1 MNLTRPTTL
10 LCVFLFLGT
19 IIGPAG
25 AIGEPVIIASGGG
38 EGSGWAALR
47 ITTTGTVFRTAISL
61 ENIPHQTFVIGYS
74 LYTTSFQLRA
84 SGAGAF
90 SPWDTQ
96 MQVSSA
102 GGPVP
107 EIDLAVYEPGNVTVM
122 LTLQWDS
129 SLVGTYYLLLWGGA
143 DSERWAYTVTAVS
156 GVTVDAVNTGDS
168 GFLWTGE
175 DFEGDLN
182 ARATVYRP
190 TPIGPV
196 TVNGVPVG
204 ANAMVNTTK
213 TMTIP
218 NLFVGW
224 TEKWTGDVDAVDFW
238 VERDDGAIAHCGCY
252 AAELVGPNAWSK
264 GTYTFHADGAT
275 VGISQPDIFVG
286 GVIDPV
292 FP

>member
-1 MNLTRPTTL
+1 MDLTRPTTL
-10 LCVFLFLGT
+10 LCVFLFLAT

-25 AIGEPVIIASGGG
+25 AAGEPVIIAQGGG
-38 EGSGWAALR
+38 DGSGWAALR

-61 ENIPHQTFVIGYS
+61 ENIPHQEFVIGYS
-74 LYTTSFQLRA
+74 LYSTSFQSRGG
-84 SGAGAF
+84 GAGAY

-96 MQVSSA
+96 MRVSTA

-107 EIDLAVYEPGNVTVM
+107 DLDVTAYQPGNGTVT
-122 LTLQWDS
+122 LTAQWDS

-143 DSERWAYTVTAVS
+143 DSERWTYKVTAVS

-182 ARATVYRP
+182 ARATVFRP

-196 TVNGVPVG
+196 TINAGMVG
-204 ANAMVNTTK
+204 GYAMVNTTK
-213 TMTIP
+213 AMTVSDRFI
-218 NLFVGW
+218 GW
-224 TEKWTGDVDAVDFW
+224 AEKWVGDVDAVDFW

-252 AAELVGPNAWSK
+252 ASTLTGPDAWSA
-264 GTYTFHADGAT
+264 GTYTFHADGAAA
-275 VGISQPDIFVG
+275 GFQPDLFVG